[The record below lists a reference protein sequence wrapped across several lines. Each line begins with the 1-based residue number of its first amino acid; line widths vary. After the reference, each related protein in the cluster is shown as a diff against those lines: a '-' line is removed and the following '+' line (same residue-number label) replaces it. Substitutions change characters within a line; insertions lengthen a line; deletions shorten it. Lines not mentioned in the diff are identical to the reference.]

1 MMCEHEEDNVYDEC
15 VVSVW
20 KENCQMIGHV
30 LIEFLKIFCNLL
42 KDYGEIEAECFG
54 SRYNAGAG
62 KSLELPVDYRLI
74 GTYNYLIR
82 VKKKIEADFSM
93 SIKCTAVELSSIFP
107 YILYFEKLLYMALF
121 LEKIDL
127 YMNNL

>member
-1 MMCEHEEDNVYDEC
+1 MMCEHEENNGYGN
-15 VVSVW
+15 
-20 KENCQMIGHV
+20 ENCQMIGHV

-42 KDYGEIEAECFG
+42 KDYGEIEAECIG

-62 KSLELPVDYRLI
+62 KSIELPVDYRLT

-93 SIKCTAVELSSIFP
+93 SIKCTAVEPFFLTFFSFKS
-107 YILYFEKLLYMALF
+107 YFIWRYF
-121 LEKIDL
+121 
-127 YMNNL
+127 